1 MAESLMTV
9 EQYEARLG
17 RTLTGAERAQAEAL
31 LADASDVVRRIAQGR
46 LDEATS
52 EDVPGPIRMVIF
64 SMVTRAVRNPAGVN
78 SERIADYQ
86 YSGARPL
93 YPTDEEQDLI
103 RDEMGIPSVRT
114 ITLVGDMPQRLLDDA
129 AAAPYVGYYL
139 GDD

>member
-1 MAESLMTV
+1 MTV

-86 YSGARPL
+86 DRKSTRLNSSHVRISYAVFCLKKKKKEMKVRYS
-93 YPTDEEQDLI
+93 
-103 RDEMGIPSVRT
+103 
-114 ITLVGDMPQRLLDDA
+114 
-129 AAAPYVGYYL
+129 
-139 GDD
+139 

>member
-1 MAESLMTV
+1 MTV

-64 SMVTRAVRNPAGVN
+64 SMVTRAVRNPAGVR
-78 SERIADYQ
+78 SEEHTSELQ
-86 YSGARPL
+86 SRPH
-93 YPTDEEQDLI
+93 
-103 RDEMGIPSVRT
+103 
-114 ITLVGDMPQRLLDDA
+114 LVCRLL
-129 AAAPYVGYYL
+129 L
-139 GDD
+139 EKKKTQK